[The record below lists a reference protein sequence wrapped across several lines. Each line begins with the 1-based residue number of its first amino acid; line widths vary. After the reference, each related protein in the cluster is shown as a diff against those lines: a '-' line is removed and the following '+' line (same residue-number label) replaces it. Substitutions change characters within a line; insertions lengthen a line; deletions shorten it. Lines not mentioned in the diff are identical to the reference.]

1 MTRSHERILWVLA
14 ALALADL
21 SALATGRGVARALD
35 EAVALTAASEVE
47 EAVDEAEPELEGN
60 REAWG
65 CEGYVALTFDD
76 GPHPESTPWLL
87 EELETYGLRATFFL
101 VGRQVE
107 RFPELAQRIADEG
120 HDLANHTY
128 DHPDLRQLGDGAI
141 DTQLRVTNEII
152 TEVAGV
158 TPRWFRPPFGATN
171 DRVRARVVAHGM
183 TEVIWSL
190 DTHDWRASVSEA
202 DIIAAVT
209 SAENGD
215 VVLAHDRGKPNTP
228 GAVAAIAAD
237 FEARGL
243 CSGELAPADADDP
256 TILGIEGLAVRPWGG
271 SRPASASAPGD
282 GR

>member
-1 MTRSHERILWVLA
+1 VITRRHERILWVLA

-21 SALATGRGVARALD
+21 SALATGRGAARALD

-47 EAVDEAEPELEGN
+47 EAEAAPEPDPEGN
-60 REAWG
+60 REAWP
-65 CEGYVALTFDD
+65 CDGYVALTFDD
-76 GPHPESTPWLL
+76 GPHPETTPWLL
-87 EELETYGLRATFFL
+87 EELETHGLRATFFL

-107 RFPELAQRIADEG
+107 RFPELTRRIAEEG

-141 DTQLRVTNEII
+141 DTQLRVTNDLI

-171 DRVRARVVAHGM
+171 DRVRARVGAHDM
-183 TEVIWSL
+183 TEVIWSI

-202 DIIAAVT
+202 DVVAAAS
-209 SAENGD
+209 SAEDGD

-228 GAVAAIAAD
+228 GAIAAIAAD
-237 FEARGL
+237 YEARGL
-243 CSGELAPADADDP
+243 CSGRLALADEDDP
-256 TILGIEGLAVRPWGG
+256 PILGIEGLTVRPWG
-271 SRPASASAPGD
+271 SP
-282 GR
+282 